1 MDWIPCWLP
10 DGIWDFGRVE
20 HFNEVDN
27 GMTIIKSFKG
37 FNKDLT
43 CRGFQYEVGKEYECD
58 NAVIC
63 EEGFHACENPI
74 DCFSYYSPAESVFH
88 EVEQSGKL
96 ATHNDDSKVASTKIK
111 IGLKV
116 DLQAIIKAAIQF
128 IYDRSD
134 NKKEKDTNNSVA
146 SNSGDSSVASNSGDS
161 SVASNSGDSSVASN
175 SG

>member
-1 MDWIPCWLP
+1 LDWIPCWLP

-74 DCFSYYSPAESVFH
+74 DCFSYILPPNLFF
-88 EVEQSGKL
+88 
-96 ATHNDDSKVASTKIK
+96 TK
-111 IGLKV
+111 
-116 DLQAIIKAAIQF
+116 
-128 IYDRSD
+128 
-134 NKKEKDTNNSVA
+134 
-146 SNSGDSSVASNSGDS
+146 
-161 SVASNSGDSSVASN
+161 
-175 SG
+175 